1 MKTVALNGSSKQG
14 VVSRG
19 VRVQFLVMTA
29 ALPMLLAISAVA
41 QTSAPAPRV
50 EPPPGNAQDGRRA
63 FASQNCGTCHG
74 AEGQG
79 ATGPRIVPPAGLF
92 SDFVRSVRQP
102 TGVMPA
108 VTAQAASDSELGN
121 IYAFLRSIET
131 PPLASISLT
140 SANAQ
145 NGRRIYTS
153 YGCYQCHGHE
163 GQGSTQTA
171 GPRIGPPA
179 ISIAA
184 FASAMRQPTN
194 QMPPYTSK
202 VVSDSDIADMYVFLQ
217 SIPMPPSAAS
227 IPLLNQ

>member
-1 MKTVALNGSSKQG
+1 MKAVALSGSANQA
-14 VVSRG
+14 VESRG
-19 VRVQFLVMTA
+19 VRAGFLVMTA
-29 ALPMLLAISAVA
+29 ALPMLLAIGAAA
-41 QTSAPAPRV
+41 QTAAPS
-50 EPPPGNAQDGRRA
+50 GNVQDGRRA
-63 FASQNCGTCHG
+63 FASHNCSTCHG

-79 ATGPRIVPPAGLF
+79 ATGPRIVPPASAF

-108 VTAQAASDSELGN
+108 VTAQAAPDSDLAN
-121 IYAFLRSIET
+121 IYAFLGSIERA
-131 PPLASISLT
+131 PQAPISLA

-145 NGRRIYTS
+145 NGKRIYTS
-153 YGCYQCHGHE
+153 YGCYQCHGRE

-179 ISIAA
+179 ISVSA

-194 QMPPYTSK
+194 EMPPYTSK

-217 SIPMPPSAAS
+217 SIPIPPPARS

>member
-1 MKTVALNGSSKQG
+1 MKTVALNGSANQG

-19 VRVQFLVMTA
+19 VRVRFLVMTA
-29 ALPMLLAISAVA
+29 ALPMLLAIGAVA

-50 EPPPGNAQDGRRA
+50 EPPPGNVQDGRRA
-63 FASQNCGTCHG
+63 FASQNCATCHG

-79 ATGPRIVPPAGLF
+79 ATGPRIVPPAGSF

-102 TGVMPA
+102 TGVMPP
-108 VTAQAASDSELGN
+108 VTTQAASDSELGN

-184 FASAMRQPTN
+184 FASALRQPTN

-217 SIPMPPSAAS
+217 SIPMPPPAAS